1 MGTVIQFP
9 DRKKLQLLELQEEL
23 KVQEEEIQ
31 MCLDDLQDLNPQ
43 AASMIDAAVE
53 AADRFFPAFEFLLQ
67 GAKTPDQAMAA
78 CMFETVGQA

>member
-31 MCLDDLQDLNPQ
+31 MCLDDLQDLNEH
-43 AASMIDAAVE
+43 IVE
-53 AADRFFPAFEFLLQ
+53 LTREYETLLNHLCKLQ
-67 GAKTPDQAMAA
+67 GIKLPEERFND
-78 CMFETVGQA
+78 

>member
-31 MCLDDLQDLNPQ
+31 MCLDDLQDLNEH
-43 AASMIDAAVE
+43 IVE
-53 AADRFFPAFEFLLQ
+53 LTMEYETLLNHLCKLQRIKLPEERFN
-67 GAKTPDQAMAA
+67 D
-78 CMFETVGQA
+78 

>member
-31 MCLDDLQDLNPQ
+31 MCLDDLQDLNEH
-43 AASMIDAAVE
+43 IVE
-53 AADRFFPAFEFLLQ
+53 LTMEYETLLNHLCKLQ
-67 GAKTPDQAMAA
+67 GIKLPEERFND
-78 CMFETVGQA
+78 

>member
-31 MCLDDLQDLNPQ
+31 MCLDDLQDLNEH
-43 AASMIDAAVE
+43 IVE
-53 AADRFFPAFEFLLQ
+53 LTMEYETLLNHLGKLQ
-67 GAKTPDQAMAA
+67 GIKLPWERFND
-78 CMFETVGQA
+78 

>member
-31 MCLDDLQDLNPQ
+31 MCLDDLQDLNEH
-43 AASMIDAAVE
+43 IVE
-53 AADRFFPAFEFLLQ
+53 LTMEYETLLNHLCKLQ
-67 GAKTPDQAMAA
+67 GIKWPEERFND
-78 CMFETVGQA
+78 

>member
-31 MCLDDLQDLNPQ
+31 MCLDDLQDLNEH
-43 AASMIDAAVE
+43 IVE
-53 AADRFFPAFEFLLQ
+53 LTMEYETLLKHLCKLQ
-67 GAKTPDQAMAA
+67 GIKLPEERFND
-78 CMFETVGQA
+78 